1 MNINKIIVAMI
12 LAVSSS
18 SAFAD
23 KMDCQGVYE
32 GAYKLM
38 RDRYEYTVV
47 EMLKANPKSREAI
60 LEAYKQPNMMSEE
73 GRHRAANAE
82 AEKYFL
88 LCENYNSGI

>member
-1 MNINKIIVAMI
+1 MNVNKIMVAV
-12 LAVSSS
+12 LLSVACS

-32 GAYKLM
+32 GTYKLM
-38 RDRYEYTVV
+38 RDRYEYTIV

-60 LEAYKQPNMMSEE
+60 LEAYKQPNMASEE

-88 LCENYNSGI
+88 ICENYNSSL